1 MFIYGHWRTAL
12 IQEQGHPNQVL
23 SLETHPICTSL
34 HIHSH
39 SLSVSRPQSPPA
51 LGSLRD
57 SETHWCWSPVQL
69 GLWTEGDIPP
79 GRSPVPPA
87 RSQPS
92 RAVLGVC
99 AQCPQAA
106 ARAAP
111 GRGSALPA
119 GSGSRLSLG
128 LLLAAHVWFYRWAIN
143 PQGEAAT
150 TSPST
155 DPPRESRPRP
165 QIFALVSPLVKA
177 PAVFFSRYSE
187 HSAQRM
193 PLLIAS
199 AGLQMQ
205 LILGGGRNPLLG
217 Q

>member
-92 RAVLGVC
+92 HAVLGGLCSVPTGC
-99 AQCPQAA
+99 SQGSSRPWFPITSRIWLQVIAWAA
-106 ARAAP
+106 
-111 GRGSALPA
+111 
-119 GSGSRLSLG
+119 SGS
-128 LLLAAHVWFYRWAIN
+128 
-143 PQGEAAT
+143 PC
-150 TSPST
+150 
-155 DPPRESRPRP
+155 
-165 QIFALVSPLVKA
+165 LV
-177 PAVFFSRYSE
+177 
-187 HSAQRM
+187 
-193 PLLIAS
+193 
-199 AGLQMQ
+199 LQMGNKSPRRSSYKVSIHGPPKRKQ
-205 LILGGGRNPLLG
+205 AQTPNICPG
-217 Q
+217 QPPCEGTRGFLFQVQ